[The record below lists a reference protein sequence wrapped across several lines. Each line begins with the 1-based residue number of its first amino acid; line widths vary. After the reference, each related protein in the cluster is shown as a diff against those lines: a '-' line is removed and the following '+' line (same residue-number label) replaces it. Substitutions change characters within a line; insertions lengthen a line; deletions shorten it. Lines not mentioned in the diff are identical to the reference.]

1 MSNEV
6 RVLDRSGNPAPL
18 GLLAF
23 GLTTIA
29 LNLHNAGMF
38 ELDSMILGLGFFYGG
53 CAQIVAGCM
62 EWTKGNTFATT
73 AFISY
78 GSFWLSLCVLVIAP
92 KSGAI
97 TAPTRASMASY
108 FFVWGSFTAVLLC
121 AAKTSM
127 LKVVFFSLTC
137 LFYLLTI
144 FEITHSM
151 IILRITGIEGIFTGL
166 SAMYTGLAQI
176 LNESKGRT
184 VWPTDNIFNRTFFN
198 AEKKIF
204 RSNAILATD
213 EENQH
218 HIDETTPSLSASKAI
233 PPKQRSFLQQD
244 ISNVDLSVSESPFPS
259 MRARST
265 S

>member
-108 FFVWGSFTAVLLC
+108 FFVWGSFTAVLLT
-121 AAKTSM
+121 AAKTTA
-127 LKVVFFSLTC
+127 LQVVFFLLTL
-137 LFYLLTI
+137 LFYLLTLY
-144 FEITHSM
+144 EITESKTLLH
-151 IILRITGIEGIFTGL
+151 ITGCEGILCGL
-166 SAMYTGLAQI
+166 SALYTGLAPI
-176 LNESKGRT
+176 VNEARGRDI
-184 VWPTDNIFNRTFFN
+184 WPVNKRHTKSFSS
-198 AEKKIF
+198 F
-204 RSNAILATD
+204 R
-213 EENQH
+213 
-218 HIDETTPSLSASKAI
+218 
-233 PPKQRSFLQQD
+233 RSRHESEHLD
-244 ISNVDLSVSESPFPS
+244 IESIYHQESPAPIDILSPPDFGP
-259 MRARST
+259 RLRT
-265 S
+265 T